1 VHSPKDEDVLSIGMN
16 RAMDLLATKKGSA
29 AKAVGAHP
37 KSGKPITLHKGRFG
51 PYVQHDGVRANLKK
65 DMDADSVSIEQA
77 VELLDAKG
85 PAKGA
90 KGKKTAAKKAPAKK
104 AAANGEEK
112 TAVAKKPAA
121 KKAAAKKAPAK
132 KPAAKK
138 AAPKKTAAADD
149 GQSPPWKAD

>member
-1 VHSPKDEDVLSIGMN
+1 M
-16 RAMDLLATKKGSA
+16 
-29 AKAVGAHP
+29 
-37 KSGKPITLHKGRFG
+37 
-51 PYVQHDGVRANLKK
+51 QHDGVRANLKK

-85 PAKGA
+85 PAKG
-90 KGKKTAAKKAPAKK
+90 KKTAAKKAPAKK
-104 AAANGEEK
+104 AAANGEKK